1 MAVTDARTE
10 GGDAQPKVSLLYNP
24 ALRSYA
30 YQAITILVILWAVWY
45 AWTNAA
51 ANLARANMTAG
62 FGFLNSR
69 AGFDIAQ
76 TLISYSSDSTYLRA
90 LEVGL
95 INTLVVAFFGIIT
108 ATIVGLL
115 IGIGRLSPN
124 WLVARLCTVYVEIFR
139 NIPPLLVI
147 FFWYLGVLALL
158 PTIRSIFQGLKEN
171 PDSVPS
177 FFISNRGV
185 YFPAPIFG
193 EGFGYVVAI
202 LAIGIVAAVLFTV
215 WANRQQL
222 RTGRRP
228 PVLIVNLALIVA
240 LPIVVFLGLGAPL
253 SFDYPV
259 PGSFNMRG
267 GMVVGPEFMALYL
280 ALSLYT
286 ASFIAEIVRAGIRG
300 VSKGQSEASY
310 ALGLRPGLTTRLVVL
325 PQALRIIIPPLT
337 SQYLNLIKNSSLAVA
352 VGYADLVAVGGT
364 ILNQSG
370 KSIEIIAIWMLIY
383 VSISLITSL
392 FMNWFNAKMALVER

>member
-1 MAVTDARTE
+1 MALADTRTGSSE
-10 GGDAQPKVSLLYNP
+10 PPKVSLLYNP
-24 ALRSYA
+24 ALRSVL
-30 YQAITILVILWAVWY
+30 YQVVTLVVIVGAVWY
-45 AWTNAA
+45 AWNNVVQ
-51 ANLARANMTAG
+51 NLARANMSAG

-76 TLISYSSDSTYLRA
+76 TLITYTSDSTYFRA
-90 LEVGL
+90 LQVGL
-95 INTLVVAFFGIIT
+95 LNTLVVAAAGIVT

-115 IGIGRLSPN
+115 IGVGRLSNN
-124 WLVARLCTVYVEIFR
+124 WLIARLCTVYVEIFR

-158 PTIRSIFQGLKEN
+158 PSIRTIFQHLEEN
-171 PDSVPS
+171 PDAI
-177 FFISNRGV
+177 FFVSNRGI
-185 YFPAPIFG
+185 YMPAPIFG
-193 EGFGYVVAI
+193 EGFGMVVGAFILGVVA
-202 LAIGIVAAVLFTV
+202 AIAFTI
-215 WANRQQL
+215 WANARQ
-222 RTGRRP
+222 RATGKRP
-228 PVLIVNLALIVA
+228 PVLWVNLGLIV
-240 LPIVVFLGLGAPL
+240 LFPILVFLVMGSPL
-253 SFDYPV
+253 SLDYAV

-267 GMVVGPEFMALYL
+267 GMSIGPEFLALYL

-300 VSKGQSEASY
+300 VSKGQSEAAF
-310 ALGLRPGLTTRLVVL
+310 ALGLRGGHTTRLVVL

-370 KSIEIIAIWMLIY
+370 KSIEIIAIWMLVY
-383 VSISLITSL
+383 VSISLVTSL

>member
-1 MAVTDARTE
+1 MAVTDARLR
-10 GGDAQPKVSLLYNP
+10 GGDAEPKVSLLYNP

-30 YQAITILVILWAVWY
+30 YQAITIIVIVWAVWY

-51 ANLARANMTAG
+51 ANLARANMQAG

-76 TLISYSSDSTYLRA
+76 TLISYSSDSTYFRA

-95 INTLVVAFFGIIT
+95 LNTLVIAFFGVIT
-108 ATIVGLL
+108 ATIVGLM

-124 WLVARLCTVYVEIFR
+124 WLIARLCTVYVEIFR

-158 PTIRSIFQGLKEN
+158 PTIRSILQNIKTN
-171 PDSVPS
+171 PDAAGI
-177 FFISNRGV
+177 FYISNRGI
-185 YFPAPIFG
+185 YMPAPVFG
-193 EGFGYVVAI
+193 EGFGLVVAAFI
-202 LAIGIVAAVLFTV
+202 LGVVLAIVFTI
-215 WANRQQL
+215 WANREQL
-222 RTGRRP
+222 RTGKRP
-228 PVLIVNLALIVA
+228 PVLIVNLALIIG
-240 LPIVVFLGLGAPL
+240 LPLLVFLVLGMPMT
-253 SFDYPV
+253 FDYAT
-259 PGSFNMRG
+259 PGGFNMSG
-267 GMVVGPEFMALYL
+267 GMVIGPEFLALYL

-300 VSKGQSEASY
+300 VSKGQSEAAY
-310 ALGLRPGLTTRLVVL
+310 ALGIRAGLTTRLVVL

-370 KSIEIIAIWMLIY
+370 KSIEIISIWMLIY

>member
-1 MAVTDARTE
+1 MAVTDARLQ

-24 ALRSYA
+24 ALRSYL
-30 YQAITILVILWAVWY
+30 YQAITIIVIVWAVYY

-69 AGFDIAQ
+69 AGFDISQ
-76 TLISYSSDSTYLRA
+76 TLISYSSDSTYFRA
-90 LEVGL
+90 LQVGL
-95 INTLVVAFFGIIT
+95 LNTLVIAFFGVIT

-115 IGIGRLSPN
+115 VGIGRLSPN
-124 WLVARLCTVYVEIFR
+124 WLISRLCTVYVEIFR

-158 PTIRSIFQGLKEN
+158 PAIKTIFQHVKDN
-171 PDSVPS
+171 PGAV
-177 FFISNRGV
+177 FFVSNRGI
-185 YFPAPIFG
+185 YMPAPIFG
-193 EGFGYVVAI
+193 QGFGIVIAAFVLGII
-202 LAIGIVAAVLFTV
+202 LAILFTI
-215 WANRQQL
+215 WANRRQL
-222 RTGRRP
+222 ETGRRP
-228 PVLIVNLALIVA
+228 PVLWVNLGLIIL
-240 LPIVVFLGLGAPL
+240 LPLLVFFVMGRPL
-253 SFDYPV
+253 TLDYAI
-259 PGSFNMRG
+259 PGSFNMKG
-267 GMVVGPEFMALYL
+267 GMVIGPEFLALYL

-300 VSKGQSEASY
+300 VSKGQSEAAY
-310 ALGLRPGLTTRLVVL
+310 ALGIRPGLATRLVVL

-370 KSIEIIAIWMLIY
+370 KSIEIISIWMLIY